1 MRKAFIEAKGQIG
14 FSSHESC
21 WHSCYAER
29 RSRCAVA
36 PPVAGRR
43 VRGAAPWGAGRREP
57 CTPPAVYA
65 IAGTLAA
72 MIIDYEK

>member
-1 MRKAFIEAKGQIG
+1 MLSPCLGVGPIRDRFAA
-14 FSSHESC
+14 
-21 WHSCYAER
+21 AR
-29 RSRCAVA
+29 RHFVGECAA
-36 PPVAGRR
+36 WRHLSP
-43 VRGAAPWGAGRREP
+43 GAAHVSGTAPWGAGRREP